1 MLSISVS
8 GLTECVGCA
17 YEATDDFKKN
27 FQMFFEPFFISIH
40 KNGNRFM
47 LAILNNNNI
56 TILKNSSKRMI
67 QHTKI
72 ELGNL
77 VRSYRGLEK
86 YYNLNDKIEDT
97 GEKEEID
104 DIGDE
109 IGDKVNDFV
118 EGVSVLGDEI
128 GDLGDKVKDFV
139 EGESIFKKIYEEGLD
154 NQSMVDL
161 WGLREYKNDK
171 PTASKQEPLNI

>member
-1 MLSISVS
+1 
-8 GLTECVGCA
+8 
-17 YEATDDFKKN
+17 
-27 FQMFFEPFFISIH
+27 
-40 KNGNRFM
+40 
-47 LAILNNNNI
+47 
-56 TILKNSSKRMI
+56 MI

-109 IGDKVNDFV
+109 TGDKVNDFV

-139 EGESIFKKIYEEGLD
+139 EGESVFQKIYEEGLD